1 MSETRNRI
9 LRTPLSKVRGLGS
22 AKDGTTHFWHQRLTA
37 LANVPLTLFLVYAV
51 VTNVGAS
58 YEEMR
63 AFVAQPLVAVSFLAL
78 VISAAIHMKLGM
90 QIIIED
96 YVYSE
101 GTKVVC
107 LILNVFF
114 SVGVGLAAI
123 YAILKIGLGA

>member
-1 MSETRNRI
+1 MSETRSQM
-9 LRTPLSKVRGLGS
+9 RTPLSKVRGLGS

-63 AFVAQPLVAVSFLAL
+63 AFVAQPLVAVAFLAL
-78 VISAAIHMKLGM
+78 VISGAVHMKLGM

-101 GTKVVC
+101 GTKIAC

-114 SVGVGLAAI
+114 SVGVGLSAV
-123 YAILKIGLGA
+123 YSILKISLGA